1 MFTIK
6 DCDDYEIAKAL
17 IREYSQIQGAEEC
30 FVSLENELADLES
43 YYKGGALFIGYE
55 DDIPSATFAIKKI
68 DDITCEAKRI
78 YIKPDVRGKGYAR
91 ILINK
96 MLEQSRQLGF
106 KEITLTTKPEIMNVA
121 YNLYKKIGFEE
132 VSNKDGTI
140 AMKMNLQA

>member
-1 MFTIK
+1 MKMIF
-6 DCDDYEIAKAL
+6 L
-17 IREYSQIQGAEEC
+17 RQLLQS
-30 FVSLENELADLES
+30 
-43 YYKGGALFIGYE
+43 
-55 DDIPSATFAIKKI
+55 KKI

-96 MLEQSRQLGF
+96 MLERSRQLGF

>member
-1 MFTIK
+1 MKLQKFWS
-6 DCDDYEIAKAL
+6 AK
-17 IREYSQIQGAEEC
+17 YSQIQGAEEC
-30 FVSLENELADLES
+30 FVTLENELADLES

-78 YIKPDVRGKGYAR
+78 YIKPEVRGKGYAR

-96 MLEQSRQLGF
+96 MLERSRQLGF

-121 YNLYKKIGFEE
+121 SNL
-132 VSNKDGTI
+132 
-140 AMKMNLQA
+140 